1 MNEPTFDLQIRS
13 SSFADSVLETL
24 KIENKKYTILG
35 CVQGEQEFGYT
46 DAYYVLMLVKDILG
60 KQYLI
65 STADYIPNQIVNG
78 SRDEILNQKYYDW
91 EPGGE
96 FYLDLKRENLVWAST
111 IKLDNK
117 NNWYKLK

>member
-1 MNEPTFDLQIRS
+1 MNTATFELQIRS
-13 SSFADSVLETL
+13 SSFPDSILEIL
-24 KIENKKYTILG
+24 IIENKKYTILG

-46 DAYYVLMLVKDILG
+46 DAYYVLILVKDILDN
-60 KQYLI
+60 QYLV
-65 STADYIPNQIVNG
+65 STSDYTPIKIVKG
-78 SRDEILNQKYYDW
+78 SRDEILNQTYYDW

-96 FYLDLKRENLVWAST
+96 FYLDLKRDNLVWAST